1 MSKTYV
7 RFPVILLSQASNSGL
22 AETARAERGSATAAS
37 GATRPP
43 RPSAAAPA
51 AIRPRNPRRC
61 VLRLTISGIQTLL
74 TGVGTGVRSGLRR
87 AGDVGPRLAGRP
99 IVDPVGGIRAGMRG
113 HRRPPIQRLA
123 VRPG

>member
-1 MSKTYV
+1 MSKTILC
-7 RFPVILLSQASNSGL
+7 FPVILLSQASNSGL

-61 VLRLTISGIQTLL
+61 GLTFAFSGRQTLL
-74 TGVGTGVRSGLRR
+74 AGGGTGVPRGLLR
-87 AGDVGPRLAGRP
+87 AGDLPR
-99 IVDPVGGIRAGMRG
+99 
-113 HRRPPIQRLA
+113 RLA
-123 VRPG
+123 VLSILGL